1 MSVQGWIV
9 LAAAASALL
18 FFGRNFLKNLANR
31 GQDAGCG
38 CSEGNACCK
47 SRRKA

>member
-1 MSVQGWIV
+1 MNVQGGIV
-9 LAAAASALL
+9 LAAAALALL
-18 FFGRNFLKNLANR
+18 FFGRKCLRNLANR

-47 SRRKA
+47 SKRKA